1 MNKEQERAKAV
12 HLFCEFKQHITCEA
26 VKLSPDSYA
35 NADTFGDKWR
45 DIIPYDEK
53 IEQILIQKTKQFIF
67 INVKPKQLKFI
78 EKLTVGMADYLSG
91 YTVHSNKFGTRHLA
105 AVALRSELF
114 EKSKHVRYLMAKVQ
128 EQNQAREK
136 KLNQMQQA
144 EPQQKR
150 VRKRIGQVDINDQIK
165 NFTEAQQHY
174 IKMRGRNQH
183 RQ

>member
-1 MNKEQERAKAV
+1 
-12 HLFCEFKQHITCEA
+12 
-26 VKLSPDSYA
+26 
-35 NADTFGDKWR
+35 
-45 DIIPYDEK
+45 
-53 IEQILIQKTKQFIF
+53 
-67 INVKPKQLKFI
+67 
-78 EKLTVGMADYLSG
+78 MADYLSG
-91 YTVHSNKFGTRHLA
+91 YTVHSNKFGNRHLA

-128 EQNQAREK
+128 EQNRAREK

-150 VRKRIGQVDINDQIK
+150 VRKRIGQVDINEQIK